1 MASGVSEILR
11 KISCALRTEGPRHL
25 LAAVGHDLAR
35 AIGKVTTSLSATI
48 GGARDRCARAIA
60 AQVGTPAW
68 SQHTLQLVYDV
79 AASPATFDFAR
90 HLAAA
95 EVQRRRRGLDAI
107 NVVFVAA
114 PEIGEP
120 VELPDEA
127 AVEEIAAQRA
137 RLDTIL
143 VPMLALLPSVRSFA
157 VCGSRSEA
165 QALIARDPAKVYPSS
180 YRVHAP
186 RQAST
191 AAPLDN
197 GSASQAAWPMLRATD
212 AGRQAVTEFLERE
225 ARGRRPVVITLRNC
239 DNGRSRNGR
248 AKDWLAFADGLD
260 PAVYAPIFVHDADQM
275 LRGVPCDSGRH
286 IVCHAASW
294 SLDIRMALYEAAWL
308 NVAVMHGPMEL
319 CRHSE
324 RARYLLF
331 VAPEMAA
338 DAAPEEGCNRLWVDF
353 EFAKPYQRMVWKR
366 VHLAALQ
373 EAFADMERALASQP
387 RG

>member
-35 AIGKVTTSLSATI
+35 AMQRLTASLRATI
-48 GGARDRCARAIA
+48 GGARDRCAQAIA

-68 SQHTLQLVYDV
+68 SQHTLQLVYDM

-95 EVQRRRRGLDAI
+95 ELERRRRGLDAI
-107 NVVFVAA
+107 NVVFIAS
-114 PEIGEP
+114 PEVGEP
-120 VELPDEA
+120 GELPDEA

-143 VPMLALLPSVRSFA
+143 IPMLALLPSVRSFA
-157 VCGSRSEA
+157 VCGSRSQA
-165 QALIARDPAKVYPSS
+165 AALIARDPAKVYPGS

-191 AAPLDN
+191 TAPLDD
-197 GSASQAAWPMLRATD
+197 GGAGQAVWPMLGATD
-212 AGRQAVTEFLERE
+212 PGRQAVAEFLERE
-225 ARGRRPVVITLRNC
+225 AKGRRPVVITLRNC

-260 PAVYAPIFVHDADQM
+260 PTVYAPIFVHDPEQSM
-275 LRGVPCDSGRH
+275 RGAACDSGRH

-294 SLDIRMALYEAAWL
+294 SLDVRMALYEAAWL
-308 NVAVMHGPMEL
+308 NIAIMHGPMEL

-331 VAPEMAA
+331 VAPEMTA
-338 DAAPEEGCNRLWVDF
+338 DAPPEERCNRLWVDF

-366 VHLAALQ
+366 AHLAALQ
-373 EAFADMERALASQP
+373 EAFADMERMLVSHS
-387 RG
+387 RT